1 MKSKAA
7 WTLMTATTIWAGAVA
22 AQSVI
27 RITNA
32 DNHEIPLAAGSTVSF
47 DSQGNLIAECALE
60 DGACKALSGAPGS
73 ALPPA
78 VSFTRT
84 GTGNI
89 QAGQSIQLN
98 WTATNAVACSGTATG
113 PAITNWPGVKQ
124 LTGSSISVSINTQ
137 GNYVFS
143 LQCFNVEG
151 AHISQNIAVTVEES
165 QVVNNC
171 NLPSHPA
178 IQPAGFTRIDQT
190 WEQAF
195 KAPNAATT
203 SFTYPN
209 ALSFLVPILIEKGQ
223 YKAISF
229 IPAANE
235 TVQLQWF
242 QAQVNGLIG
251 YDFARHATGIMVS
264 ISPCAGDFRNVG
276 DGTDPAASFRC
287 RWFADQLN
295 QQFYTTDPSVGSA
308 CQVTPGVV
316 HYINVIAADPAGGIT
331 QGEDSCG
338 QPSFTG
344 CDITVKS
351 SRL

>member
-1 MKSKAA
+1 MRKLIALALLPLAA
-7 WTLMTATTIWAGAVA
+7 TWVDGAN

-32 DNHEIPLAAGSTVSF
+32 NNHEIPLAGGTTVSF
-47 DSQGNLIAECALE
+47 DSNGNLNAECALSN
-60 DGACKALSGAPGS
+60 GVCTALSGGGTAPT
-73 ALPPA
+73 L
-78 VSFTRT
+78 SFTRT
-84 GTGNI
+84 NSGNI
-89 QAGQSIQLN
+89 TAGQSIQLN
-98 WTATNAVACSGTATG
+98 WTATGAVACSGTNTG
-113 PAITNWPGVKQ
+113 PGSTNWPGVKAV
-124 LTGSSISVSINTQ
+124 TGSAVSVPINTQ
-137 GNYVFS
+137 GSYVFS
-143 LQCFNVEG
+143 LQCFSSTG
-151 AHISQNIAVTVEES
+151 ANSTQTIAVTVEES
-165 QVVNNC
+165 QVVQNC

-203 SFTYPN
+203 SFTYPD
-209 ALSFLVPILIEKGQ
+209 ALSFLVPILVEKGQ

-229 IPAANE
+229 VPAANE

-251 YDFARHATGIMVS
+251 YSFSRPAQGIMIS
-264 ISPCAGDFRNVG
+264 ISPCAGDFRNIG
-276 DGTDPAASFRC
+276 EGSDPAADSKC

-295 QQFYTTDPSVGSA
+295 QQFYSSVPGVNA
-308 CQVTPGVV
+308 CQVTAGVV